1 MDKTAIKNYAIW
13 ARTKLIEDIKYKA
26 SLLGITEKGIADALP
41 QSTTQEQYFDIGTRE
56 PYAIRGVQI
65 AQRLSLAEAIKKKAQ
80 ESDYLTA
87 YNSIIEEVAYTW
99 FNRFIAVRFMEV
111 NDYLPCKIRVL
122 SAVDGRQEP
131 DIVQNPFDAK
141 LDYTS
146 AEEELISQHQM
157 NNEGDKLFNM
167 LFVKV
172 CNDLSKVLPQLFEAE
187 QDYTELL
194 LNISYTDQDGL
205 IYKLVHDI
213 PEENFDV
220 NAVDEEG
227 KPVGQVE
234 IIGWLYQYYNT
245 EPKNETFALL
255 KKNVKITKERIPSA
269 TQLFTPDWIVRYMVE
284 NSLGRLVISGQ
295 GLVDS
300 EEERIAKEKEL
311 AERFGWKYYLPEAK
325 QDADVRKQLNQ
336 LNTNNYSPETI
347 KVIDPCM
354 GSGHILVYAFDVLMQ
369 IYTQMGYTDKDAV
382 LSILEKNLYGLDID
396 KRAFQLAY
404 FAVLMKARQY
414 HKFILKKQ
422 PQCHIYAIAE
432 SNGINMKHLA
442 YFGAQLD
449 ELAKPV
455 ALNQM
460 QELIATLHD
469 AKEYG
474 SIISVADYDWDLLHQ
489 FAAEFDISG
498 EMNLFDSFGIEAT
511 QQRLQELVAV
521 GEVLAQK
528 YEVVVTNPPYMG
540 ASNMNPKLNEFIKQ
554 KYADYKSDFFSA
566 FIIRASEMTKQEGYC
581 GFFAPYVW
589 MFIQSYEKLRKY
601 LYSKA
606 TIETLIQLEYSAFEE
621 ATVPVCTFA
630 FKNSYINKKGCYL
643 RLVDFRGGME
653 IQRQKTLEAI
663 SNHNCGFYYEQCS
676 DNFAKIPGAPVA
688 YWVSEKFYRI
698 FEIGKALGKI
708 ADSKQG
714 LATADN
720 NRFVREWYEIQKNKI
735 YFSANSIKESVDS
748 KKKWFPYNKGGEFRK
763 WYGNNDYVV
772 NWENDGYEIRHFVDS
787 KGKLRSR
794 PQNTAF
800 YFKASGSWSDITSGT
815 NAFRYKP
822 VGNLFDITGMSFF
835 SKDKLFYLIGLCNTP
850 IGTET
855 LKIVAPTI
863 HCQCGDVANIPVIFN
878 ESKFEII
885 NGLVSQNISIS
896 KSDWDA
902 FETSWDF
909 TKHPLVVT
917 SDQLLVNR
925 DSSATTPLTT
935 NHYPLATIAQAYAEW
950 EAECNTRFA
959 QLKANE
965 EELNRIFIDIY
976 GLQDELTPEV
986 EDKDVTV
993 RKADLQRDIKSLLSY
1008 AVGCMF
1014 GRYSLDVEGLA
1025 YAGGEFSDQWVVIS
1039 DQWVV
1044 ISDQCYRREVVEKY
1058 VAQELQRAYGMA
1070 EVNVADGRD
1079 LSFSEVIAERGV
1091 IFTFGSDEKSSS
1103 VDSIK
1108 YRRGTS
1114 KKLYEGICEL
1124 SFNSERI
1131 KCGIGNATY
1140 DLCSPEILNAITS
1153 GSSVELVQRGWQDAD
1168 SIDWQTIHYTLKTN
1182 HYGADE
1188 DNVIPITD
1196 EDYFEDDI
1204 IGRLIAWLKVVY
1216 GAETLEENLRFI
1228 ADALGTS
1235 GDTAR
1240 QKIRN
1245 YFLKDFFKDHC
1256 KIYQKRPI
1264 YWLYDSGKQNGFK
1277 ALIYMHRYNADTS
1290 GQVRAEYLG
1299 KMEETYESEIN
1310 RMQDIMD
1317 NGAGREV
1324 ALAGKRKEKLQKQLH
1339 ECRDYDAVLGHIA
1352 LAGIAIDL
1360 DDGVKVNYVKV
1371 QTAKDGKLLPILAK
1385 I

>member
-1 MDKTAIKNYAIW
+1 M
-13 ARTKLIEDIKYKA
+13 
-26 SLLGITEKGIADALP
+26 
-41 QSTTQEQYFDIGTRE
+41 
-56 PYAIRGVQI
+56 
-65 AQRLSLAEAIKKKAQ
+65 
-80 ESDYLTA
+80 
-87 YNSIIEEVAYTW
+87 
-99 FNRFIAVRFMEV
+99 
-111 NDYLPCKIRVL
+111 
-122 SAVDGRQEP
+122 
-131 DIVQNPFDAK
+131 
-141 LDYTS
+141 
-146 AEEELISQHQM
+146 
-157 NNEGDKLFNM
+157 
-167 LFVKV
+167 
-172 CNDLSKVLPQLFEAE
+172 
-187 QDYTELL
+187 
-194 LNISYTDQDGL
+194 
-205 IYKLVHDI
+205 
-213 PEENFDV
+213 
-220 NAVDEEG
+220 
-227 KPVGQVE
+227 
-234 IIGWLYQYYNT
+234 
-245 EPKNETFALL
+245 
-255 KKNVKITKERIPSA
+255 
-269 TQLFTPDWIVRYMVE
+269 
-284 NSLGRLVISGQ
+284 
-295 GLVDS
+295 
-300 EEERIAKEKEL
+300 
-311 AERFGWKYYLPEAK
+311 
-325 QDADVRKQLNQ
+325 
-336 LNTNNYSPETI
+336 
-347 KVIDPCM
+347 
-354 GSGHILVYAFDVLMQ
+354 
-369 IYTQMGYTDKDAV
+369 
-382 LSILEKNLYGLDID
+382 
-396 KRAFQLAY
+396 
-404 FAVLMKARQY
+404 
-414 HKFILKKQ
+414 
-422 PQCHIYAIAE
+422 
-432 SNGINMKHLA
+432 
-442 YFGAQLD
+442 
-449 ELAKPV
+449 
-455 ALNQM
+455 
-460 QELIATLHD
+460 
-469 AKEYG
+469 
-474 SIISVADYDWDLLHQ
+474 
-489 FAAEFDISG
+489 
-498 EMNLFDSFGIEAT
+498 
-511 QQRLQELVAV
+511 
-521 GEVLAQK
+521 
-528 YEVVVTNPPYMG
+528 
-540 ASNMNPKLNEFIKQ
+540 
-554 KYADYKSDFFSA
+554 
-566 FIIRASEMTKQEGYC
+566 
-581 GFFAPYVW
+581 
-589 MFIQSYEKLRKY
+589 
-601 LYSKA
+601 
-606 TIETLIQLEYSAFEE
+606 
-621 ATVPVCTFA
+621 
-630 FKNSYINKKGCYL
+630 
-643 RLVDFRGGME
+643 
-653 IQRQKTLEAI
+653 
-663 SNHNCGFYYEQCS
+663 
-676 DNFAKIPGAPVA
+676 A

-698 FEIGKALGKI
+698 FKIGKALGKI

-735 YFSANSIKESVDS
+735 CFSANSIQESIDS
-748 KKKWFPYNKGGEFRK
+748 RKKWFPYNKGGEFRK

-800 YFKASGSWSDITSGT
+800 YFKASGSWSDITS
-815 NAFRYKP
+815 
-822 VGNLFDITGMSFF
+822 
-835 SKDKLFYLIGLCNTP
+835 
-850 IGTET
+850 
-855 LKIVAPTI
+855 

-885 NGLVSQNISIS
+885 NGLVCQNISIS
-896 KSDWDA
+896 KSDWDS

-917 SDQLLVNR
+917 SGQLLVNS
-925 DSSATTPLTT
+925 DSSANTQLSTT
-935 NHYPLATIAQAYAEW
+935 HYPLTTIAQAYQRW
-950 EAECNTRFA
+950 EEETNARFA

-965 EELNRIFIDIY
+965 EELNRIFINIY

-1039 DQWVV
+1039 DQ
-1044 ISDQCYRREVVEKY
+1044 CYRREVIEKY

-1070 EVNVADGRD
+1070 EVNVTDGRD

-1352 LAGIAIDL
+1352 LASSPSPSTVNSSIFSSYALHTTCIGLVTVPNFPGRLRHPSSPVCSPSASIISGFIRHRGLSSQTSITTILLSIPTCGAASPTPFASYIVSNISSMRVSVLSSIFVTGLQVFLSMSSPSSLIFLIAIF
-1360 DDGVKVNYVKV
+1360 
-1371 QTAKDGKLLPILAK
+1371 IFSFS
-1385 I
+1385 